1 MSNRAK
7 ELLRCF
13 RDNEKNL
20 SKENRALRKKIF
32 TTSGEDDSSRK
43 SNQEINSEIDSL
55 QSNIEDNNMNEQLMK
70 LKIEMECLKKQKK
83 KLKQNANDQKRVKQ
97 IYKFLLVC
105 SWCCFVVLYWICSM

>member
-20 SKENRALRKKIF
+20 SKENWAFRKKIF

-55 QSNIEDNNMNEQLMK
+55 QSNIKDNNMNEQLMK
-70 LKIEMECLKKQKK
+70 LKIEVECLKKNKSK
-83 KLKQNANDQKRVKQ
+83 
-97 IYKFLLVC
+97 
-105 SWCCFVVLYWICSM
+105 S

>member
-13 RDNEKNL
+13 QDSERNL

-32 TTSGEDDSSRK
+32 TSMRTVTSGEDCSSHK

-55 QSNIEDNNMNEQLMK
+55 QSNIEDDNMNEQLMK
-70 LKIEMECLKKQKK
+70 LKLKW
-83 KLKQNANDQKRVKQ
+83 NV
-97 IYKFLLVC
+97 
-105 SWCCFVVLYWICSM
+105 